1 MSYVNV
7 RIIISSA
14 LINEIYNKRECLITD
29 CMYVHSILR
38 YNSWDSAIKWQF
50 IYSAS
55 YYKSNSR
62 FMQIYM
68 YIYSSYSLNASSAF

>member
-55 YYKSNSR
+55 YYSAE
-62 FMQIYM
+62 MLIYANLYV
-68 YIYSSYSLNASSAF
+68 YIQFLFTQCI